1 MRKLAAF
8 TLLEVTIAM
17 LLISI
22 VLGITYTAYRLVSR
36 SYVTYAQ
43 KQERLATFLT
53 ADKLLRQDFLQA
65 KGIVKLADGTAKGL
79 ELETPQG
86 LITYQFAEAYLLR
99 DQHALRIDTFKL
111 AVKAPGLFFEGE
123 PAEADGKVDQ
133 LHFETQLEGAA
144 LILNYKKLYSA
155 QDLFD

>member
-36 SYVTYAQ
+36 NYMAYAS
-43 KQERLATFLT
+43 KQESMAVFLT
-53 ADKLLRQDFLQA
+53 ADQLLKQDFLQA
-65 KGIVKLADGTAKGL
+65 RGIVKLGDGEGL
-79 ELETPQG
+79 QFSSPEG
-86 LITYQFAEAYLLR
+86 LITYRFADGYLLR
-99 DQHALRIDTFKL
+99 DQYTLRIDTFKI
-111 AVKAPGLFFEGE
+111 AVKVPGFFFEGE
-123 PAEADGKVDQ
+123 PAGADGKVDQ
-133 LHFETQLEGAA
+133 LHFETQLEGTP